1 MKLLKYNNGKIF
13 HFLSNGPG
21 FNPKNNCFS
30 VIIFSFTLSTV
41 SAAILMLSSMY
52 ACLKWR
58 VLKWHEKR
66 SFPLFQ
72 EWKRRH
78 LILCWTKVHSMLKN
92 TKCIATLSCNYV
104 LEKENF
110 AKLTSNDHKYEF
122 YFIKEPNLFKT
133 SKLGF
138 SMK

>member
-1 MKLLKYNNGKIF
+1 MIIISKEYDSMNFFEITSHLYIHTLHIVLSYMKLLKYNNGKIF

-30 VIIFSFTLSTV
+30 VIIFFFTLATV

-78 LILCWTKVHSMLKN
+78 LILFRTKVHSMLKN
-92 TKCIATLSCNYV
+92 TKCVAYVPQTL
-104 LEKENF
+104 
-110 AKLTSNDHKYEF
+110 
-122 YFIKEPNLFKT
+122 
-133 SKLGF
+133 
-138 SMK
+138 